1 MSTSVGELNIKLN
14 LELARLDAQIKASNQ
29 KIASMGRRMQSDL
42 QKAARAINSTLGS
55 IGIGVGFG
63 AIVSFG
69 KSILD
74 LGGKITDL
82 ATQANLSTDAF
93 QTFANAGRSLELPAS
108 RSPTRSTSW
117 LNLFRML
124 PRGQRPRS
132 MHSPSST
139 LRRQG

>member
-1 MSTSVGELNIKLN
+1 
-14 LELARLDAQIKASNQ
+14 
-29 KIASMGRRMQSDL
+29 MGRRMQSDL

-124 PRGQRPRS
+124 PRVKDRGRCIRQAPPLRAAGLKALRPKSNSR
-132 MHSPSST
+132 
-139 LRRQG
+139 